1 MKCEIEVKGNPP
13 TPHPHPHT
21 HTHCIIGFSGFCRS
35 RCKCATFLQEYDT
48 SQIREETHDK
58 QDIMPEFSLSMK
70 NNIK

>member
-1 MKCEIEVKGNPP
+1 MKIRKWNVKLKLKVTHPP
-13 TPHPHPHT
+13 T

>member
-1 MKCEIEVKGNPP
+1 MKIRKWNVKLKLKVTPP
-13 TPHPHPHT
+13 PP